1 MPSTGKGLSGLVQA
15 FLFYSFAAVLI
26 GAALGII
33 FGRNPVHAAM
43 FLVLAFFQS
52 AVLWLLAEAEFLAIV
67 LVLVYVGAVM
77 VLFLFV
83 VMMLDIN
90 VERVTAS
97 YARYLPLGVL
107 IAGLMVIELVLVIWG
122 RAGETP
128 PQGGFA
134 ATPEGYS
141 NTEALGAVLYTEHV
155 YAFEIAAVILLL
167 AIVAAITL
175 TMRRRP
181 GLKQQDVARQ
191 VSVRAS
197 DRVRIVKMAAE
208 KREDLE

>member
-1 MPSTGKGLSGLVQA
+1 
-15 FLFYSFAAVLI
+15 
-26 GAALGII
+26 
-33 FGRNPVHAAM
+33 M

-90 VERVTAS
+90 VERVQGGFTK
-97 YARYLPLGVL
+97 YAPAGL
-107 IAGLMVIELVLVIWG
+107 IIAALMVIELAQVIWFRG
-122 RAGETP
+122 RPEGSTA
-128 PQGGFA
+128 GFA

-141 NTEALGAVLYTEHV
+141 NTEALGAILYTDHV

-175 TMRRRP
+175 TMRKRP
-181 GLKQQDVARQ
+181 GLKVQDIASQVA
-191 VSVRAS
+191 VKAS
-197 DRVRIVKMAAE
+197 DRVRLVKMEAE
-208 KREDLE
+208 EKQ